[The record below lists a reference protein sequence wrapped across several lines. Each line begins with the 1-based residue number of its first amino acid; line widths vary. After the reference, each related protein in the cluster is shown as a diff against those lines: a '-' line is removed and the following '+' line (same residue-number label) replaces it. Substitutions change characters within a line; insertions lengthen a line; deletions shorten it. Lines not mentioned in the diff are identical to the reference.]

1 MHCEVIDDDFVDRR
15 AEERRQ
21 FQVQTLN
28 MVPAFKVMKVAGYD
42 IGCEVR
48 SLSRSAK
55 ACTFAPAMSPTKRTL
70 FGPNVITPADFKGP
84 ETAAEPLLANE
95 RPTAEAA
102 VSCNT
107 SRLEQARDIALSFMK
122 LRVLLLTA
130 LPSQR

>member
-1 MHCEVIDDDFVDRR
+1 M
-15 AEERRQ
+15 
-21 FQVQTLN
+21 TSLW
-28 MVPAFKVMKVAGYD
+28 
-42 IGCEVR
+42 EVR

-70 FGPNVITPADFKGP
+70 FGPNVITPADFNGP

-130 LPSQR
+130 LPSQRSFSSESAIRLAGKDGK